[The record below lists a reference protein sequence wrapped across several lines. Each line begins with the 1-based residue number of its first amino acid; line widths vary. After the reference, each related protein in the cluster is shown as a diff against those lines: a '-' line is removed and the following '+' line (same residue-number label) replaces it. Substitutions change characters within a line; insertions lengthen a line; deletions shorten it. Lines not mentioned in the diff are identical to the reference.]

1 MENLTYWE
9 LETLA
14 KSLDQRISKFNHR
27 NMIEDAEET
36 MALKRKVLRIM
47 KNESIRLE
55 TIRQQNNKF
64 NKRTIKK

>member
-1 MENLTYWE
+1 MGNLTYWE

-14 KSLDQRISKFNHR
+14 KSLNQRISKFNHW
-27 NMIEDAEET
+27 NMIEHVEET
-36 MALKRKVLRIM
+36 TALKRKVLRIM

-64 NKRTIKK
+64 NKIAITK

>member
-1 MENLTYWE
+1 MGNLTYWE

-14 KSLDQRISKFNHR
+14 KSLNQRISTFNHR
-27 NMIEDAEET
+27 NMIEHVEET
-36 MALKRKVLRIM
+36 IALKRKVLRIM

-64 NKRTIKK
+64 NKIAIKK